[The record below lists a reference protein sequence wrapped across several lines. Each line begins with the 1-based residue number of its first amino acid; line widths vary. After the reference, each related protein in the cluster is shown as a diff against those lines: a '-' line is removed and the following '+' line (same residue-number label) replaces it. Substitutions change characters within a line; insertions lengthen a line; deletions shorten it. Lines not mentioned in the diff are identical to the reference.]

1 MSFYDDGQRKLAP
14 SAEECRAALASVL
27 ASPPFQASPQL
38 AAFLRFVVEATLSGQ
53 SDRIKGYTIGIEAL
67 GRTPDF
73 DPQSDP
79 IVRVEAGRLRRALDA
94 YYAVKGAADP
104 VAIALPVGSYVPLF
118 TLRDSAPPVM
128 VADKAAAPGK
138 ARWRPRSASTAATAA
153 AAAAAVFVAFVS
165 VHLIAH
171 GGHGGEITG
180 SIQRAIPGSNSSGAP
195 RSDLGLPIVEIEP
208 VAVVGT
214 AAADLEPDI
223 LRQRIQN
230 ALARFDAIRLQID
243 PVQSAS
249 ARGPSLNGHGVAYR
263 LAVTLDMRDADAP
276 QLMVRLFD
284 DADHSVVWSKTYRK
298 LGAGGDQGVGSNI
311 LLDLSSALIGPDG
324 VIQPNDRRKRTA
336 GLPIDPRYSCILD
349 AYEYWLHYKVH
360 LHSQVRS
367 CLEALSAGEPQ
378 FSLSSALLTYVY
390 LREHYFVRAADR
402 GDVPATDRAFHAARR
417 AVMLSPNSAL
427 AYHALS
433 AALFGRNN
441 IEEGLATAKKA
452 ADLNPYN
459 VIMIS
464 GLGLRLVSVG
474 KIDGG
479 LALLRQAEPYRTGLS
494 SWYAATMS
502 IGSYFTNDFATAAR
516 YDLAAITDTFPP
528 GLVATALVAAKSGK
542 PDRARQAVERLI
554 ALDPAWRDDPR
565 HELAKIFHAPWMVD
579 RIAGDLAPFGLG
591 AQGDVT
597 GATAHRDGYKPG
609 H

>member
-1 MSFYDDGQRKLAP
+1 VSLDDDGQRKPAP
-14 SAEECRAALASVL
+14 RECRAALASVL

-104 VAIALPVGSYVPLF
+104 VVIALPVGSYVPLF
-118 TLRDSAPPVM
+118 TRRDPAPPVM
-128 VADKAAAPGK
+128 VAETAAVS
-138 ARWRPRSASTAATAA
+138 RTVWWRPRSALSAATVTVAVA
-153 AAAAAVFVAFVS
+153 VVLVGFAAV
-165 VHLIAH
+165 HLTAH
-171 GGHGGEITG
+171 GGRGGDITG
-180 SIQRAIPGSNSSGAP
+180 SIARPVASSNSSEVR
-195 RSDLGLPIVEIEP
+195 RSGFGLPLVEVEP
-208 VAVVGT
+208 VSVVGT
-214 AAADLEPDI
+214 PMARLDPDV
-223 LRQRIQN
+223 LRQRVQN
-230 ALARFDAIRLQID
+230 ALARFDQINLHID
-243 PVQSAS
+243 RAAQGAS
-249 ARGPSLNGHGVAYR
+249 ADSHAVAYR
-263 LAVTLDMRDADAP
+263 LAATLDVRAAEAP
-276 QLMVRLFD
+276 ELMFRLLD
-284 DADHSVVWSKTYRK
+284 DADHSVVWSKIYPN
-298 LGAGGDQGVGSNI
+298 LGAGDDQAIGNNI

-324 VIQPNDRRKRTA
+324 VIQPNDRRKRAA

-349 AYEYWLHYKVH
+349 ASEYWMHYKFH
-360 LHSQVRS
+360 LHEHVRS
-367 CLEALSAGEPQ
+367 CLEALSASEPQ

-390 LREHYFVRAADR
+390 LREHYFVRAVDGR
-402 GDVPATDRAFHAARR
+402 DVPATDRAFHAARR
-417 AVMLSPNSAL
+417 AVDLSPNSAL

-452 ADLNPYN
+452 VELNPYN
-459 VIMIS
+459 VVMIS
-464 GLGLRLVSVG
+464 GLGFRLIRAG
-474 KIDGG
+474 QIDRGV
-479 LALLRQAEPYRTGLS
+479 ALLRQAEPYRTGLS

-502 IGSYFTNDFATAAR
+502 IGAYFTNDFATAAR

-528 GLVATALVAAKSGK
+528 GLVATALVAAKSAK
-542 PDRARQAVERLI
+542 PDRARQAIERLI

-565 HELAKIFHAPWMVD
+565 RELAKFFHAAWMVD

-597 GATAHRDGYKPG
+597 GATAERDGHKAG